1 MKLNLKKLKMNQ
13 IILILALILVV
24 IWMVRMARVRVEL
37 NEGAKSKALIYA
49 ESTDE
54 PNPLLLYGM
63 VKKQTDDEE
72 KQKKALT
79 LATQKNY
86 GELKEF
92 LATI

>member
-1 MKLNLKKLKMNQ
+1 MKLKLKLNQIVLTLAIVVVVYWIYRRRQVELLEGDELKKSEAMLY
-13 IILILALILVV
+13 L
-24 IWMVRMARVRVEL
+24 ET
-37 NEGAKSKALIYA
+37 
-49 ESTDE
+49 TDT
-54 PNPLLLYGM
+54 PNAFILYGM

-79 LATQKNY
+79 LATQKKY